1 MPVHQPTNVQERLL
15 ALTEVSGSARDAG
28 KQYGSAFEP
37 EIMAFARDQVAPNK
51 ARLAY
56 ARKCWRHVERT
67 SPTSAAFMRGMADGA
82 HLSLDH
88 VTLLSLHEEI
98 VHQPHCTAFAAT
110 GSATR
115 DGGTLVAM
123 NWDWNANLY
132 PWPGLLR
139 LAVRGRPRVLTYHY
153 PGLWAGAGMNE
164 HGLAFMWT
172 GSGYMPKVPPVVG
185 VPTYVLI
192 AELLWRRDVPEV
204 LAYLRG
210 VTLAGAFI
218 FFLGD
223 PSGRIAVVEGL
234 PGRLIV
240 DDSAAVLSRAN
251 HYACAEAITCSKQQA
266 TFPRTTSTGYRAARM
281 AKLMKQH
288 QGRLDVRRSRAVLLD
303 RDGPGPW
310 IHQFPFGKQAAALG
324 GMTIDSLL
332 ADCRRRELHTCRG
345 GRRPGPWQR
354 VPV

>member
-1 MPVHQPTNVQERLL
+1 MRVKSNTHGKDRLL
-15 ALTEVSGSARDAG
+15 TLTEVGGGARDAG
-28 KQYGSAFEP
+28 RQYGRVFET
-37 EIMAFARDQVAPNK
+37 EIMGFARQEVLPSK

-67 SPTSAAFMRGMADGA
+67 SPTSAAFMRGLADGA

-88 VTLLSLHEEI
+88 ITLLALHEEI

-110 GSATR
+110 GNATR
-115 DGGTLVAM
+115 QGDTLVAM
-123 NWDWNANLY
+123 NWDWNSNLY

-139 LAVRGRPRVLTYHY
+139 LAVHGQPRMLTYHY
-153 PGLWAGAGMNE
+153 PGLWAGAGINE

-172 GSGYMPKVPPVVG
+172 GSGYVPRVPPIVG

-192 AELLWRRDVPEV
+192 AELLWRSDVSEA
-204 LAYLRG
+204 LAYLRS
-210 VTLAGAFI
+210 VTIAGAFI

-223 PSGRIAVVEGL
+223 ASGRVVVVEGL

-240 DDSAAVLSRAN
+240 DESGTALSRAN
-251 HYACAEAITCSKQQA
+251 HYACTEAMACAKQQA
-266 TFPRTTSTGYRAARM
+266 SFPRTTSTGYRASRM
-281 AKLMKQH
+281 AALMGEH
-288 QGRLDVRRSRAVLLD
+288 QGKLNVQRGKAILLD

-310 IHQFPFGKQAAALG
+310 IHQFPYGKQASALG

-345 GRRPGPWQR
+345 GRTPGPWQC
-354 VPV
+354 VAV